1 MPRSHEELLLTEIEF
16 FHSRLR
22 RYFEP
27 EDIIAYTLSLFS
39 IQYHTLQ
46 HPQSKV
52 NLSRVLNVVALDQ
65 ADTLTQVFKQMRLET
80 SLPEELYTALEIDWH
95 LLNPETLNEL
105 VERTSQMSLSYFP
118 TIVESLFQYEVH
130 QPGNSL
136 LDHSTPLFLRRLMT
150 RLLQVLPGASVYDGT
165 AGFAGNLRSVLD
177 QGLSTVSI
185 YGEEIHPKIW
195 AIGKLSLFFYTSHIS
210 AISFKQSDVLL
221 HPAYQERNQLQQFD
235 RILTTPPANLRMME
249 YTASILAQ
257 DEWDRFPYGELPR
270 KHLDFAFIQHSIAT
284 LKSTGRAVLLVS
296 NGALYRDGKE
306 RLIREQLI
314 EMDLVE
320 TVITFPAYIMHGFSD
335 PVSIVVI
342 DKQKDTSR
350 KDKIQFIDATNWIP
364 LTYAKTEDLEQD
376 LNKMMEITIHPEK
389 HTSFARLV
397 PKSDIQSGNLIPST
411 YLENESIQI
420 DKDEYQLDFTKLESK
435 DFITLNQLGKVF
447 SGLNTTSKN
456 AVETS
461 PDMTSYRLIQLKDVY
476 DDRLHLEE
484 LKSIEI
490 HQRSIERYILQ
501 EGDVI
506 INARGLPTRIA
517 VVPPHDQTLILS
529 QNFIGFRPN
538 KNSLSPYFLKFYLES
553 PIGQYYLYRAL
564 STNTT
569 TILLPKLLQNVLCPV
584 LPLSL
589 QHVYSKN
596 YYGALETYYT
606 QVESAK
612 QTLRQARQQFYD
624 DIHIS
629 TAFSKRD

>member
-1 MPRSHEELLLTEIEF
+1 MTRSPEELLLTEIEF

-22 RYFEP
+22 RYFDP

-39 IQYHTLQ
+39 IQYRALQ
-46 HPQSKV
+46 SPQSKI
-52 NLSRVLNVVALDQ
+52 NLSKVLNDVALDQ
-65 ADTLTQVFKQMRLET
+65 ADTLTQVFEQMRSET
-80 SLPEELYTALEIDWH
+80 SLPEELYTALEVDWH
-95 LLNPETLNEL
+95 ILNPETLNEL
-105 VERTSQMSLSYFP
+105 VERTSKMPLSYFP
-118 TIVESLFQYEVH
+118 AIVESLFQYEVH

-150 RLLQVLPGASVYDGT
+150 RLLQVLPGDSIYDGT

-185 YGEEIHPKIW
+185 YGEEVHPKIW
-195 AIGKLSLFFYTSHIS
+195 AIGKLSLFFYTSHTS
-210 AISFKQSDVLL
+210 AITFKQSDVLL

-249 YTASILAQ
+249 YTASVLAQ
-257 DEWDRFPYGELPR
+257 DGWDRFPYGELPR
-270 KHLDFAFIQHSIAT
+270 KHLDFAFILHSIAT
-284 LKSTGRAVLLVS
+284 LKSTGRAVLLVP

-314 EMDLVE
+314 EMDLVDS
-320 TVITFPAYIMHGFSD
+320 VITFPAYIMHGFSD
-335 PVSIVVI
+335 PVSIIVI

-350 KDKIQFIDATNWIP
+350 KDEIQFIDATAWIQ
-364 LTYAKTEDLEQD
+364 LTYANTEDLEHD
-376 LNKMMEITIHPEK
+376 LEKMMAITLHPEK
-389 HTSFARLV
+389 HNSYARLV

-435 DFITLNQLGKVF
+435 DFTTLNQLGKVF

-456 AVETS
+456 TVETS
-461 PDMTSYRLIQLKDVY
+461 PDMTPYRLIQLKDVY

-529 QNFIGFRPN
+529 QNFIGFRPH
-538 KNSLSPYFLKFYLES
+538 KNSLSSYFLKFYLES

-569 TILLPKLLQNVLCPV
+569 TILLPKLLQNVFCPD

-596 YYGALETYYT
+596 CYGALETYYT